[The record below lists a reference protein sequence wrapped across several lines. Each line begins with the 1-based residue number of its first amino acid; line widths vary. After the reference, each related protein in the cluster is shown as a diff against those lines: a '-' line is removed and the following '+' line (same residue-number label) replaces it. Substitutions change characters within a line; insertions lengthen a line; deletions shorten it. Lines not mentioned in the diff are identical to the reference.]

1 MRPMMS
7 QKWKRSREEAKSRR
21 FKRKNQKEWRTEE
34 ATKGEERR
42 RKEEKRDEGRCEEAG
57 SKTQRRKESAKGSKG
72 KKRRRKEKRR
82 KKEKKTTNDRFVT
95 AVQPYRLDHDPHLSA
110 LRPKSHSQQDTP
122 RSRFLFLSVP
132 AGVRLACTS
141 NSRIECFITP
151 RSF

>member
-1 MRPMMS
+1 MEEKPRRS
-7 QKWKRSREEAKSRR
+7 EEQKVQ
-21 FKRKNQKEWRTEE
+21 KNQKEWRTEE
-34 ATKGEERR
+34 ATKGEER
-42 RKEEKRDEGRCEEAG
+42 KKKRDEGRCEEAG